1 MKNKKKRNER
11 KSLFV
16 FSYTSL
22 IRTSYLIWNLSRDT
36 LYITHNSLDGNYSGV
51 SQPIDKELRDR
62 DWEIKRNTVAPL
74 VPAEKRRKMRSWEKE
89 RSKIR
94 RKRRKMRGAS
104 KEVDTHTISI
114 VGLSF
119 EKCTFSENNDWLHSH
134 SETADDSLFVIS
146 QSPRR
151 DTKLRDLA
159 TAIHDTN
166 RLHDRTKRENLDED
180 NDDAGR
186 WWSSWIRLDDV

>member
-1 MKNKKKRNER
+1 
-11 KSLFV
+11 
-16 FSYTSL
+16 
-22 IRTSYLIWNLSRDT
+22 
-36 LYITHNSLDGNYSGV
+36 
-51 SQPIDKELRDR
+51 
-62 DWEIKRNTVAPL
+62 
-74 VPAEKRRKMRSWEKE
+74 
-89 RSKIR
+89 
-94 RKRRKMRGAS
+94 MRGAS
-104 KEVDTHTISI
+104 KEVDTRTISI